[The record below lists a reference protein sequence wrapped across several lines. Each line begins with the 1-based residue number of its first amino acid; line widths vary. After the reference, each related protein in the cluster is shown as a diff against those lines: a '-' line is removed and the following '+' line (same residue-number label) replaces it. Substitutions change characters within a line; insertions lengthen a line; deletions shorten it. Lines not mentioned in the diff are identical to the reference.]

1 MEKINTIIFH
11 HEYKDYLKLDS
22 LINSKKIIYF
32 LYDKFQ
38 KNK

>member
-22 LINSKKIIYF
+22 IITSKKII
-32 LYDKFQ
+32 
-38 KNK
+38 